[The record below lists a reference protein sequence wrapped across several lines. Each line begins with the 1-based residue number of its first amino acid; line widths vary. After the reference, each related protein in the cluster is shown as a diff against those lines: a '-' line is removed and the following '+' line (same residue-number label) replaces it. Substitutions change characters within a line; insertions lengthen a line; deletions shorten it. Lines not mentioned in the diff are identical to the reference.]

1 MAVLIIRLH
10 AYIRGSGCRIH
21 LTPCIAAF
29 SIQYTG
35 VSAHAGV
42 STNQL
47 FQDLA
52 YISGQAGRRG

>member
-1 MAVLIIRLH
+1 MIADDRLH

-29 SIQYTG
+29 SVQYTG

-42 STNQL
+42 SR
-47 FQDLA
+47 A
-52 YISGQAGRRG
+52 PVESS

>member
-1 MAVLIIRLH
+1 MVADDRLH

-29 SIQYTG
+29 SVQYTG

-42 STNQL
+42 SRVP
-47 FQDLA
+47 A
-52 YISGQAGRRG
+52 ESS